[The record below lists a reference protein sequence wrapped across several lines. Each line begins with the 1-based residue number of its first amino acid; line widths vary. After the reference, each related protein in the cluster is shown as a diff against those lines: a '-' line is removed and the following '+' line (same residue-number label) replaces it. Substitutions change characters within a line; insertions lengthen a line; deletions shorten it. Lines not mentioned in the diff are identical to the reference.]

1 MKPESSSV
9 CFTVHSDLDNRVYI
23 SNNRHTHGYKYIY
36 VYTEPANIKWNL
48 FNKRTKY
55 SNFPG
60 DGTMMHLKGLASV

>member
-23 SNNRHTHGYKYIY
+23 TTHGYIHM
-36 VYTEPANIKWNL
+36 YTEPANIKWNL

>member
-9 CFTVHSDLDNRVYI
+9 CFIVHSDLDNRVY
-23 SNNRHTHGYKYIY
+23 NEQQTYTHGYM
-36 VYTEPANIKWNL
+36 YTESANIKWNL

-60 DGTMMHLKGLASV
+60 DGTVMHLKGLASV